1 MQMRES
7 TTDFKIGD
15 AYQTRYESNYDDAK
29 AEMFDQTGRIE
40 REFEFKLPQDTD
52 TVVCEWNDVEFIA
65 SKKAELRELVSS
77 FNYNDEYDNTE
88 IQYNFLEV
96 YNEYLLDAWGVTL

>member
-1 MQMRES
+1 MRES

-29 AEMFDQTGRIE
+29 AEMFDQTGCIE

-65 SKKAELRELVSS
+65 SKKTELRDLVEC
-77 FNYNDEYDNTE
+77 FVYFDYDNKE
-88 IQYNFLEV
+88 ITYNFLEV

>member
-1 MQMRES
+1 MRET

-29 AEMFDQTGRIE
+29 AEMFDQTGCIE

-52 TVVCEWNDVEFIA
+52 TVVCEWNDVELVA
-65 SKKAELRELVSS
+65 SKKTELRDLVQC
-77 FNYNDEYDNTE
+77 FVYIDYDNKE
-88 IQYNFLEV
+88 ITYNFLEV

>member
-29 AEMFDQTGRIE
+29 AEMFDQTGCIE

-52 TVVCEWNDVEFIA
+52 IVVCEWNDVELVA
-65 SKKAELRELVSS
+65 SKKTELRDLVEC
-77 FNYNDEYDNTE
+77 FVYFDVGNNE

-96 YNEYLLDAWGVTL
+96 YNEYLLDAWGVKL